1 MNRQQT
7 THRIVLTAIPTH
19 HGAALRQL
27 LYCRPSYRLLDGCL
41 RRPRPSCLAFM
52 KAFISVSNRRQLPV
66 PSVCDDKYRSI
77 LGVKFQVSMSFY
89 LSLTGR
95 RELPAKRSKSR
106 INVEMAFCWECHY
119 VTVNRMFTRPRQRS
133 APLCWQ
139 VTFDTP
145 CRPIGYIHMIFY
157 SSWLVV
163 M

>member
-77 LGVKFQVSMSFY
+77 LGVKFQVSMSFTSHSLAVENFRRKGRSLELMLRW
-89 LSLTGR
+89 LSAGNVIMSPLIECLRDRDSDRRHFVGKSLLTHHVG
-95 RELPAKRSKSR
+95 L
-106 INVEMAFCWECHY
+106 
-119 VTVNRMFTRPRQRS
+119 
-133 APLCWQ
+133 
-139 VTFDTP
+139 
-145 CRPIGYIHMIFY
+145 
-157 SSWLVV
+157 
-163 M
+163 